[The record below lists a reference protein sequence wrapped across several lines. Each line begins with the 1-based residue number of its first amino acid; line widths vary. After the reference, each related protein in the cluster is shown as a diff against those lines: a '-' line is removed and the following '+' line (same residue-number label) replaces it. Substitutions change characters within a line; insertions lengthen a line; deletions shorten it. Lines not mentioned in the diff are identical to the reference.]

1 MPLAMPLGCLEVSGV
16 DLVRP
21 IPALASNGFSFL
33 TSTDPIS
40 SEVGHRVMGFSSPN
54 ARPGQD
60 HRATR
65 KVGRCLR
72 PAVTAPNRSRKACAS
87 LRCTTSR
94 IAPPMPQA
102 RPAPARDP
110 RPPGKPPPPL
120 PRSASQRAT
129 PTRPRHPGAYEIAR
143 THPRG
148 ERTKAPA
155 QAGAR
160 APPGPPRLPRPTAG
174 SYPPLPRPP
183 PALAIRGFL
192 LSSRVPIFTISVD
205 FLLRSPDGSLYN
217 HRAGK
222 AQAYAHHC
230 TCKPP

>member
-1 MPLAMPLGCLEVSGV
+1 MFVQSRLSLPPVS
-16 DLVRP
+16 P
-21 IPALASNGFSFL
+21 FL
-33 TSTDPIS
+33 TSTDPIFGV
-40 SEVGHRVMGFSSPN
+40 VGHWVMGFSGPY
-54 ARPGQD
+54 AHPGHD
-60 HRATR
+60 HRAMR
-65 KVGRCLR
+65 KEARCSL
-72 PAVTAPNRSRKACAS
+72 PVLTAPNRSRKACAS
-87 LRCTTSR
+87 LCCTTSR

-102 RPAPARDP
+102 RSAPARDP
-110 RPPGKPPPPL
+110 RLPGKPRPPL
-120 PRSASQRAT
+120 PRSASAQAT
-129 PTRPRHPGAYEIAR
+129 PTRPRYPGAYEIAR

-174 SYPPLPRPP
+174 SYPPLPRPSL
-183 PALAIRGFL
+183 ALAIRGFL